1 MISFE
6 AKKAQLVNNVKVSLF
21 YSDFQLIIPMSSGFV
36 RIRHLDT
43 LYVYCLIIPLV
54 LLLSL
59 LILIL
64 LLLFN

>member
-6 AKKAQLVNNVKVSLF
+6 VKKAQLVNNVKVSLF

-43 LYVYCLIIPLV
+43 LYVYCLIIALV
-54 LLLSL
+54 PYYYHY
-59 LILIL
+59 
-64 LLLFN
+64 